1 MFKISTDKKYLV
13 TFIKGG
19 QGQRGGYTFI
29 TIDDELRQGQKYADK
44 LKINVWGENL
54 EDKIHKGSFI
64 SILHVE
70 ELGMVAQKDPKDE
83 TKWYQNL
90 TITCSPDS
98 ILVQDSADTK
108 QDAPKQLEQIDVT
121 DLPF

>member
-1 MFKISTDKKYLV
+1 MFKISDQNKYLV

-29 TIDDELRQGQKYADK
+29 TIDDELRPNQKYADK

-54 EDKIHKGSFI
+54 EDKISKGDFI
-64 SILHVE
+64 SILHVN
-70 ELGMVAQKDPKDE
+70 ELGLVNQKDPKDE

-90 TITCSPDS
+90 TITCPPDA
-98 ILVQDSADTK
+98 ILVQHSAQK
-108 QDAPKQLEQIDVT
+108 VEEPQKLEQIDVT